1 MVKVSTLKTDWFISL
16 LVSLIILL
24 LTYTGMFQSLEW
36 LGYDL
41 GVRFSSSKPANQ
53 EVVIVAIDD
62 AALDELGSW
71 PLPRDILA
79 QAAESLTKARPS
91 VIGFALPFNT
101 IQSYRGLEELQQLNQ
116 ELEQKPV
123 KSTLKLRQRLHRLE
137 ANMDT
142 DQAFAKSLSHAGRVV
157 LAMPYVMDSES
168 GHSKQPELP
177 EYLDKYKLRN
187 VVPVMQ
193 SVLGRWLTDESV
205 PVVDKIY
212 LPIESLVQ
220 HVGGAGLINLGK
232 HQGQYVRRIPVVFQ
246 FGENYLPS
254 FTLMMAA
261 RNMHL
266 STRHISVEQGY
277 GVKLA
282 NNNVLTDEKLR
293 IYPRFYKGKK
303 DKDAFKVYS
312 ILDVLN
318 NKVPRNDIRG
328 KTVLVGLTAEQHI
341 NSLMTPIG
349 EAMAPVMIV
358 AHAVSSVL
366 NEELLIVP
374 ESRYWMQ
381 FLVFVVVALYLMFL
395 LPRLRFTTGLIFS
408 VLLAVVLLN
417 VFFYTM
423 ISESTWFPLM
433 APLSVLLIG
442 HMILAIKHLIEG
454 KVRKTHLELSE
465 ANKSLGQ
472 FLHQQGQL
480 DQAFEKYR
488 SCFID
493 TSLLNKLY
501 NLGLDYE
508 RKRQF
513 NKAVTV
519 FRYIEKKDANYN
531 DVSARLNRNQE
542 VSDNMLG
549 NGGTVAAASS
559 PAGTMVISSPGV
571 EKPMLGR
578 YKIDSELGRGA
589 MGMVYLGHDP
599 KIGRTVAIK
608 TMSLSSE
615 FEAEKLEDIKLRFF
629 REAETAGR
637 LNHPNIVTIYDV
649 GEDQELSYIAM
660 DYLKGSNLLEY
671 CKPDTLLPEVEVF
684 DIMIEVA
691 EALTYAHGQ
700 KVVHRDIKPANI
712 IYDRDEHTVA
722 VTDFGVACLT
732 DVSKTKTGTI
742 LGSPSYMS
750 PEQLAGNKVD
760 GRSDLFS
767 LGVSFYQML
776 TGELPF
782 IADSLASLM
791 YKIANEKHPD
801 IRMFKPDLPSC
812 VSQIIN
818 KSLHKEAERR
828 FQSGE
833 QMAAALTRCRERFKT
848 KKAKSNSGNRK

>member
-1 MVKVSTLKTDWFISL
+1 MVKISTLKTDWFIGL
-16 LVSLIILL
+16 LVILTTLI
-24 LTYTGMFQSLEW
+24 LTYTGTFQSVEW

-62 AALDELGSW
+62 AALEALGTW
-71 PLPRDILA
+71 PLPRDVLA
-79 QAAESLTKARPS
+79 QATDNLVNAKPS

-101 IQSYRGLEELQQLNQ
+101 LQSYRGLDKLQQLNQ
-116 ELEQKPV
+116 ELEQKSD
-123 KSTLKLRQRLHRLE
+123 KSILQLRQTLQQLE
-137 ANMDT
+137 KNMDT
-142 DQAFAKSLSHAGRVV
+142 DQVFANSLSHAGRVV
-157 LAMPYVMDSES
+157 LALPYVMDSETS
-168 GHSKQPELP
+168 QSKQPELP
-177 EYLDKYKLRN
+177 EYIDKFKLRN
-187 VVPVMQ
+187 VVPV
-193 SVLGRWLTDESV
+193 VPTGLARWFRDESV

-212 LPIESLVQ
+212 LPIEQLVQ

-232 HQGQYVRRIPVVFQ
+232 HERQYVRSIPIVFQ
-246 FGENYLPS
+246 FGDSYLPS

-266 STRHISVEQGY
+266 STRHISVEPGQGL
-277 GVKLA
+277 KLA
-282 NNNVLTDEKLR
+282 NSNVHTDEKLR

-318 NKVPRNDIRG
+318 NKIPNSDIRD
-328 KTVLVGLTAEQHI
+328 KTVLIGLTAEQHI

-374 ESRYWMQ
+374 ATRNWVQ
-381 FLVFVVVALYLMFL
+381 FLTFVVIGLYLMFL
-395 LPRLRFTTGLIFS
+395 LPRFRFTTGLIFS

-423 ISESTWFPLM
+423 ISESTWLPLM
-433 APLSVLLIG
+433 APLCALLIG
-442 HMILAIKHLIEG
+442 HMVLGVKHLIEG
-454 KVRKTHLELSE
+454 RVRKIHMDLSE
-465 ANKSLGQ
+465 ANKALGQ

-488 SCFID
+488 SCFVD

-519 FRYIEKKDANYN
+519 FHYIVKQDANYN
-531 DVSARLNRNQE
+531 DVSTRLSRNQE
-542 VSDNMLG
+542 VSNQMLG
-549 NGGTVAAASS
+549 SGGSVSAASN
-559 PAGTMVISSPGV
+559 PGGTMVISHQGM

-578 YKIDSELGRGA
+578 YKIDRELGRGA
-589 MGMVYLGHDP
+589 MGLVYLGHDP

-615 FEAEKLEDIKLRFF
+615 FEADKLEDIKQRFF

-660 DYLKGSNLLEY
+660 DYLKGSNLLGY
-671 CKPDTLLPEVEVF
+671 CKPDTLLPEAEVF

-712 IYDRDEHTVA
+712 IYDRDEHTIT

-732 DVSKTKTGTI
+732 DTSKTKTGTI

-767 LGVSFYQML
+767 LGVSLYQML

-818 KSLHKEAERR
+818 KALHKEVERR

-833 QMAAALTRCRERFKT
+833 HMANALKRCRERLQSKNT
-848 KKAKSNSGNRK
+848 KSNGGNKK

>member
-1 MVKVSTLKTDWFISL
+1 MVKVSTLKTDWFIGL
-16 LVSLIILL
+16 LVILSILI
-24 LTYTGMFQSLEW
+24 LTHTGMFQSMEW

-62 AALDELGSW
+62 AALEELGSL
-71 PLPRDILA
+71 PLPRDVLA
-79 QAAESLTKARPS
+79 QATNNLINAKPS

-101 IQSYRGLEELQQLNQ
+101 IQSYRGLDELQKLNQ
-116 ELEQKPV
+116 ELEQKSI
-123 KSTLKLRQRLHRLE
+123 KSTLYIRQKLQRLE
-137 ANMDT
+137 QNMDT
-142 DQAFAKSLSHAGRVV
+142 DQVFAKSLSHAGRVV
-157 LAMPYVMDSES
+157 LAMPYVMDSETNQ
-168 GHSKQPELP
+168 GRQAELP
-177 EYLDKYKLRN
+177 DYLDKFKLRN
-187 VVPVMQ
+187 VVPVEQ
-193 SVLGRWLTDESV
+193 TGFSRWITDKSV

-212 LPIESLVQ
+212 LPIEPLVQ
-220 HVGGAGLINLGK
+220 HVGGAGLINLGR
-232 HQGQYVRRIPVVFQ
+232 HERQYVRRIPTVFQ
-246 FGENYLPS
+246 LGESYLPS
-254 FTLMMAA
+254 FTLMMVA

-266 STRHISVEQGY
+266 STRHISVEAGH
-277 GVKLA
+277 GLKLA
-282 NNNVLTDEKLR
+282 NNHVLTDEKLR
-293 IYPRFYKGKK
+293 IYPRFYKGKN

-318 NKVPRNDIRG
+318 NNIARSDIRG
-328 KTVLVGLTAEQHI
+328 KTVLIGLTAEQHI

-349 EAMAPVMIV
+349 EAMAPVMIT

-381 FLVFVVVALYLMFL
+381 FIAFVVIGLYLMFL
-395 LPRLRFTTGLIFS
+395 LPRFRFSTGLIFS

-417 VFFYTM
+417 VFFYTI
-423 ISESTWFPLM
+423 ISESTWLPLM
-433 APLSVLLIG
+433 APLSALLIG
-442 HMILAIKHLIEG
+442 HLVLSVKHLIEG
-454 KVRKTHLELSE
+454 RVRKTHIELSD
-465 ANKSLGQ
+465 ANKALGQ

-488 SCFID
+488 SCFVD

-519 FRYIEKKDANYN
+519 FHYIEKKDANYN
-531 DVSARLNRNQE
+531 DVSVRLNRNQE
-542 VSDNMLG
+542 VSDQMLG
-549 NGGTVAAASS
+549 AGGTVAAASNS
-559 PAGTMVISSPGV
+559 NATMVISSPGV

-578 YKIDSELGRGA
+578 YKVDRELGRGA
-589 MGMVYLGHDP
+589 MGLVYLGHDP

-608 TMSLSSE
+608 TMSLGSE
-615 FEAEKLEDIKLRFF
+615 FEADKLEDIKQRFF

-660 DYLKGSNLLEY
+660 DYLKGKNLLEY
-671 CKPDTLLPEVEVF
+671 CKSESLLPEIEVF

-712 IYDRDEHTVA
+712 IYDRDEKSIS

-732 DVSKTKTGTI
+732 DASKTKTGTI

-767 LGVSFYQML
+767 LGVSLYQML

-818 KSLHKEAERR
+818 KALHKDVERR

-833 QMAAALTRCRERFKT
+833 QMAAALTRCSERLKT
-848 KKAKSNSGNRK
+848 KKARSNSGNKK